1 MTNSSQNNNQSNKDI
16 EDVMLIKYTKL
27 FNEKELT
34 LVEYRRFLK
43 RLLKFK
49 LFNQFDIV
57 MNRYVELLQIY
68 NLLEKNQNDKF
79 VASIKLS
86 SYLKQENVIEAAE
99 YAEYLTKPDVI
110 NFENPSFE
118 DLDAMLQI
126 SLYQVEIGQA
136 ALAMQILPLAIR
148 EIEQREN
155 LSHDYKMLRAES
167 FSIMAIYS
175 RAIGNEENVKECE
188 YMAYV
193 GDIAFSQELDLDI
206 KG

>member
-1 MTNSSQNNNQSNKDI
+1 MVNGSQNNNQSNKGI
-16 EDVMLIKYTKL
+16 EDIILIKYTKL

-49 LFNQFDIV
+49 LFYQFDIV

-68 NLLEKNQNDKF
+68 NLLEKNQNEKF

-86 SYLKQENVIEAAE
+86 SYLKQGNILEAAE
-99 YAEYLTKPDVI
+99 YAAYLIKPDVI

-136 ALAMQILPLAIR
+136 ALANQILVPAIL

-155 LSHDYKMLRAES
+155 LSPDYKLLRVES
-167 FSIMAIYS
+167 FSVMAIYS
-175 RAIGNEENVKECE
+175 REIGNEEIAKNCE
-188 YMAYV
+188 YMAHV
-193 GDIAFSQELDLDI
+193 GDIAFSQELSLDI
-206 KG
+206 RG

>member
-1 MTNSSQNNNQSNKDI
+1 
-16 EDVMLIKYTKL
+16 
-27 FNEKELT
+27 
-34 LVEYRRFLK
+34 
-43 RLLKFK
+43 
-49 LFNQFDIV
+49 
-57 MNRYVELLQIY
+57 
-68 NLLEKNQNDKF
+68 
-79 VASIKLS
+79 
-86 SYLKQENVIEAAE
+86 
-99 YAEYLTKPDVI
+99 
-110 NFENPSFE
+110 
-118 DLDAMLQI
+118 MLQI